1 MTIHETM
8 KAAVV
13 TAIKAPWEV
22 KAVPTPR
29 PGPTQVLIRI
39 RASGLCYT
47 DVHLTEGGLFDLQ
60 TPSVLGHE
68 PVGEIVEVGSA
79 VRTRK
84 IGDRVGTNSLQTGC
98 GRCEWCS
105 RGKMIYCADQKLLM
119 VHQFGGHAEYLVA
132 EEAATILLPDALSFE
147 NAAPI
152 LCAGN
157 TVWSGLRAAE
167 PLPHATVAVV
177 GIGGLGH
184 LALQY
189 AKAAGFRT
197 VAVTRSKDKIA
208 LSRELGADEVVGNGE
223 ELARVGGADVI
234 LSTGN
239 GYKTA
244 SDALLG
250 LRPEGS
256 LVVMGAAGPEEDLVI
271 PNRTVF
277 PQMMVNRQKIIFSQ
291 QNGREYLH
299 EAVAIAGSG
308 KIRVLTETFTLD
320 DVRTAYDRV
329 AAGTVRFRAV
339 LVP

>member
-13 TAIKAPWEV
+13 TRINAPWEV
-22 KAVPTPR
+22 KAVPMPR
-29 PGPTQVLIRI
+29 PSATQVLIRI

-47 DVHLTEGGLFDLQ
+47 DVHLSQGGLFDLQ

-68 PVGEIVEVGSA
+68 PVGEIVEIGTA
-79 VRTRK
+79 VRSRK
-84 IGDRVGTNSLQTGC
+84 IGDRVGTNSLQSGC

-105 RGKMIYCADQKLLM
+105 RGKMIYCGEQKLLM
-119 VHQFGGHAEYLVA
+119 VHQFGGHAEYLLA
-132 EEAATILLPDALSFE
+132 EEAATILLPDGLSFE
-147 NAAPI
+147 HAAPI

-167 PLPHATVAVV
+167 PLPGATVAVV

-189 AKAAGFRT
+189 AKASGFR
-197 VAVTRSKDKIA
+197 AIAITRSKDKIA
-208 LSRELGADEVVGNGE
+208 LSRELGADEVVSSGE
-223 ELARVGGADVI
+223 ELARAGGADVI

-299 EAVAIAGSG
+299 EAVHLAASG
-308 KIRVLTETFTLD
+308 KIRVLTETFSLD